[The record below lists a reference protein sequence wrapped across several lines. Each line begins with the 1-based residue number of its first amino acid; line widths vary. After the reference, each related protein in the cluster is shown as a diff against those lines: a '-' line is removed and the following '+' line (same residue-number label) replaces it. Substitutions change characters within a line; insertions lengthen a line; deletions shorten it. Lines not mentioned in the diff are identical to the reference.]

1 MQDIFITIITQ
12 LKLVVQKVLVLVML
26 KQYKNL
32 KITVL
37 QDGLLNMHL
46 KFIIHYKSTDYEKK
60 SVSSTSYSYVISRS
74 YCLAF
79 LKCNLFFKRTCTMLS
94 FVSDNQNFYFYSICH
109 NIKSTHENNNYYINH
124 NCRFRIN

>member
-1 MQDIFITIITQ
+1 MKQ
-12 LKLVVQKVLVLVML
+12 LQVKLAVHNILMLVIV
-26 KQYKNL
+26 KQFNNL
-32 KITVL
+32 KTIVL

-60 SVSSTSYSYVISRS
+60 SVSSTFICYDFSRCYS
-74 YCLAF
+74 LAF